1 VRRALLLAVLTP
13 VLALAATAPVGAFTA
28 ADACDNLQSCTLVTG
43 PWVVVP
49 AATSNQYGE
58 GAWFAQCP
66 ELLLAADVSYTGTGT
81 VFAVTTIAD
90 PPLQQLPIYRV
101 FYGFNGFSAAYSFQP
116 GAGCTPYQFTGST
129 SSARAA
135 GLVAVRQFSTREVA
149 VRPSRTLNLTNRCSG
164 GKRLTSEGAAVAFK
178 TRRRPTRQEMNEVRL
193 THTRTRTGG
202 RIRVTVGPHVGDH
215 ETVVVQ
221 LHKRCV

>member
-1 VRRALLLAVLTP
+1 VRRTLLLAALVLGI
-13 VLALAATAPVGAFTA
+13 AAAPAGAFTA

-58 GAWFAQCP
+58 GAWFGQCP
-66 ELLLAADVSYTGTGT
+66 ALLLAADVSYSATGT

-90 PPLQQLPIYRV
+90 PPLSQLPIYRV
-101 FYGFNGFSAAYSFQP
+101 FYGFNGFSTAYSYQP
-116 GAGCTPYQFTGST
+116 GVGCTPYQFTGST

-135 GLVAVRQFSTREVA
+135 GIAAARQFSTREVV
-149 VRPSRTLNLTNRCSG
+149 VRPSRTLTATNRCSG
-164 GKRLTSEGAAVAFK
+164 GKRLSTEGGGVAFE
-178 TRRRPTRQEMNEVRL
+178 TRRRPTRQELREVRI
-193 THTRTRTGG
+193 THPRTRTQG

-215 ETVVVQ
+215 ERVVVQ